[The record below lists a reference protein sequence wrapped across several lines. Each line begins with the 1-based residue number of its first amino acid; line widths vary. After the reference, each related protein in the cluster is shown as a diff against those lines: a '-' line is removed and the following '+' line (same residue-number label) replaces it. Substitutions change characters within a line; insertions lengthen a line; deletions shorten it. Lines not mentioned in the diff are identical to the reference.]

1 MDGIGD
7 ETSEFFHGQA
17 QLYRVI
23 NLWMAPLCVKCAI
36 ELEIPDIIH
45 KHGKPISLSHL
56 VSALKIPPSKTTFV
70 KGLMHLL
77 AHNGIFSITKS
88 NNNEE
93 ESEEE
98 VSYDLTSASKLLVSG
113 TDHCLSPMVLLAT
126 YPSMINLYHHLGKWA
141 RGDESTLKETIFNE
155 GNIACDLF
163 KQNPADIAVVQEGM
177 ASDSRLIKVAL
188 IRDFKYVFDGLSS
201 IVDVGGGTGTVAKI
215 ICEAFPN
222 LKCTVLDLPEVVSN
236 LSGNTN
242 LSFVFGDMFKFIP
255 PADAVLI
262 KSVLL
267 NWDDEDCIK
276 VLKNAKEAISSK
288 GNEGKVIIID
298 LVFDERHDENE
309 MLEGKLLLNIF
320 FTAKHNS
327 KLRSEQEWKQLSLKA
342 GFKGFKMFPMFGL
355 RSLIM
360 LHP

>member
-7 ETSEFFHGQA
+7 ETSELFHGQA

-23 NLWMAPLCVKCAI
+23 NLCMAPLC
-36 ELEIPDIIH
+36 
-45 KHGKPISLSHL
+45 
-56 VSALKIPPSKTTFV
+56 PSKTTFL

-77 AHNGIFSITKS
+77 AHNGLFSITKS

-126 YPSMINLYHHLGKWA
+126 YTSMINLYHHLGKWV
-141 RGDESTLKETIFNE
+141 RGEESILRETIFHE
-155 GNIACDLF
+155 GNIAFDLF
-163 KQNPADIAVVQEGM
+163 KQNPADMAVVQEGM

-201 IVDVGGGTGTVAKI
+201 IVDVGGGTGSVAKI

-242 LSFVFGDMFKFIP
+242 LSFVCGYMFKFIP

-267 NWDDEDCIK
+267 NWDEDCIK
-276 VLKNAKEAISSK
+276 ILKNVKEAISSK
-288 GNEGKVIIID
+288 GNEGKVIIIY

-309 MLEGKLLLNIF
+309 MLEAKLLLNIL

-327 KLRSEQEWKQLSLKA
+327 KLRSGQEWKLLSLKA
-342 GFKGFKMFPMFGL
+342 GFKGYKMFPMFGL
-355 RSLIM
+355 RGLLLCFILRSARNL
-360 LHP
+360 